1 MDQKDVEKL
10 AKLSRLKFSKKEK
23 DKIPGQLLDIIDY
36 VDQLSELDTT
46 DTPPMG
52 QPFIKNLKL
61 APDKV
66 ENSETGEDIRKNG
79 PDFEDGF
86 FKVKKVIE

>member
-10 AKLSRLKFSKKEK
+10 AKLSRLKFSEEEK

-36 VDQLSELDTT
+36 VDQLSELDTR
-46 DTPPMG
+46 DIPPMG
-52 QPFIKNLKL
+52 QPFMDNLSL
-61 APDKV
+61 SPDKV
-66 ENSETGEDIRKNG
+66 EKFKNVEDIRENG

-86 FKVKKVIE
+86 FRVKKIIE